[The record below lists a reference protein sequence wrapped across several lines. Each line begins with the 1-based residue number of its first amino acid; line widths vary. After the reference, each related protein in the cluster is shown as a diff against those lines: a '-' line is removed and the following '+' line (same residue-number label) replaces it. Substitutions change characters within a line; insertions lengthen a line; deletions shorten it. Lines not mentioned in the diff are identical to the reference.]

1 MSKINT
7 SKIQQQQKS
16 ESITYLFDYREKYI
30 YKMAV
35 SLFDILVVMMGLLVV
50 VKYFTSTNNKK
61 TYIENPLVTKKNNK
75 YIKKYN
81 DGDKIIL
88 YYDVCDDNC
97 MMEFNYNVKYDILH
111 DYNQT
116 QTNENEIEVI
126 YI

>member
-1 MSKINT
+1 
-7 SKIQQQQKS
+7 
-16 ESITYLFDYREKYI
+16 
-30 YKMAV
+30 MAV
-35 SLFDILVVMMGLLVV
+35 SLFDILVIMMGFLVV
-50 VKYFTSTNNKK
+50 LKYFTSTNNKK
-61 TYIENPLVTKKNNK
+61 RYIENPLETMKNNK

-81 DGDKIIL
+81 DGDKVIL

-97 MMEFNYNVKYDILH
+97 MMEFNYNIKYDILH

>member
-1 MSKINT
+1 
-7 SKIQQQQKS
+7 
-16 ESITYLFDYREKYI
+16 
-30 YKMAV
+30 MAV
-35 SLFDILVVMMGLLVV
+35 SLFDILVFIIGFLVV

-75 YIKKYN
+75 YIKKYL